1 MKNIVIKGAKVNN
14 LKNISLEIP
23 RDKLVVLTGLSGS
36 GKSSLAFDTLYAEG
50 QRRYVESLSS
60 YARQFLG
67 QMDKPDVESIEGL
80 SPSIAIDQKTT
91 SKNPRSTVGT
101 VTEIYDYL
109 RLLYARLG
117 VPHCP
122 ICHREISSQ
131 SVDQMVDKV
140 MELPERTRIQVLSPL
155 IKGKKGEHEK
165 VFETIKKAGYVRAR
179 VDGIIIDISEE
190 DVKLKKT
197 HKHSIEAVVD
207 RLVIREDI
215 KGRLSESIE
224 QALRLAEGTVI
235 INVLEGEDLVFSEKF
250 ACPEHNI
257 GIEELEPRLFSF
269 NAPYGKCEHCDG
281 LGTLLEIDEDLVIP
295 DRSKSILEG
304 AIASWGDGRLKEDS
318 WTYGILTAMAKE
330 YDFDL
335 DTPIEELP
343 ENIVDLLLYGTR
355 GKKLKVFYTK
365 NYAKGEY
372 HYAYEG
378 EVNNLKRRYLESSSD
393 YIKGEIE
400 QFMSSNP
407 CPTCN
412 GARLKPE
419 VLSVTL
425 SGKNIYEFTSMSIV
439 EALAFIKNYKPSER
453 DLIIGEQ
460 IIREV
465 EARLTFLVNVGLD
478 YLNLARNAGT
488 LSGGE
493 AQRIRLATQI
503 GSSLMGVL
511 YILDEPSIGLHQRDN
526 DKLIETLKALRDNG
540 NTLIVVEHDE
550 DTIRSADYVV
560 DIGPGA
566 GEHGGEVVAK
576 GTVKQ
581 VMRSKK
587 SITAKYLTGEMK
599 IHVPEER
606 RAGDG
611 KNITVKGARENNL
624 KDVSVAFP
632 LRKLTAV
639 TGVSG
644 SGKSTLV
651 NEILYKAVHRKVNK
665 ARILPGKHDAV
676 TGIEYID
683 KIIDID
689 QSPIGR
695 TPRSNPATYTGIFD
709 RIRELYANTP
719 EAKARGYKPGRF
731 SFNVK
736 GGRCEAC
743 SGDGI
748 IKIEM
753 QFLSDVY
760 VPCEVCKGK
769 RYNRETLEVKYK
781 GKNIADILEMT
792 VEEAYRF
799 FENLPRIHRKIET
812 LMDVGM
818 SYVKMGQPSTQLSGG
833 EAQRIKLAFELSKV
847 STGQTLYI
855 LDEPTTGLH
864 TDDVNRLN
872 EILQRLVTAGNT
884 IIVIE
889 HNLDIIKCA
898 DHIIDL
904 GPEGGDK
911 GGTIIAEGTPEEVA
925 KVEASYT
932 GQYLKRIL

>member
-1 MKNIVIKGAKVNN
+1 
-14 LKNISLEIP
+14 
-23 RDKLVVLTGLSGS
+23 
-36 GKSSLAFDTLYAEG
+36 
-50 QRRYVESLSS
+50 
-60 YARQFLG
+60 
-67 QMDKPDVESIEGL
+67 MDI
-80 SPSIAIDQKTT
+80 
-91 SKNPRSTVGT
+91 
-101 VTEIYDYL
+101 
-109 RLLYARLG
+109 
-117 VPHCP
+117 
-122 ICHREISSQ
+122 
-131 SVDQMVDKV
+131 
-140 MELPERTRIQVLSPL
+140 
-155 IKGKKGEHEK
+155 
-165 VFETIKKAGYVRAR
+165 
-179 VDGIIIDISEE
+179 
-190 DVKLKKT
+190 
-197 HKHSIEAVVD
+197 
-207 RLVIREDI
+207 
-215 KGRLSESIE
+215 
-224 QALRLAEGTVI
+224 
-235 INVLEGEDLVFSEKF
+235 
-250 ACPEHNI
+250 
-257 GIEELEPRLFSF
+257 
-269 NAPYGKCEHCDG
+269 
-281 LGTLLEIDEDLVIP
+281 
-295 DRSKSILEG
+295 
-304 AIASWGDGRLKEDS
+304 
-318 WTYGILTAMAKE
+318 
-330 YDFDL
+330 
-335 DTPIEELP
+335 
-343 ENIVDLLLYGTR
+343 LLYGTR

-365 NYAKGEY
+365 NYSKGEY
-372 HYAYEG
+372 MYAYEG
-378 EVNNLKRRYLESSSD
+378 EVNNLKRRYMESGSD

-419 VLSVTL
+419 VLSVTIA
-425 SGKNIYEFTSMSIV
+425 GKNIFEFTTMSIQ
-439 EALAFIKNYKPSER
+439 EALNFIRSYELTER
-453 DLIIGEQ
+453 QVMIGEQ
-460 IIREV
+460 IMREV
-465 EARLTFLVNVGLD
+465 EARLQFLVNVGLD

-540 NTLIVVEHDE
+540 NTLVVVEHDE
-550 DTIRSADYVV
+550 DTIRNADYIV

-599 IHVPEER
+599 IEVPSER
-606 RAGDG
+606 RPGDG
-611 KNITVKGARENNL
+611 THIIVKGAKENNL
-624 KDVSVAFP
+624 KDLTVEFP
-632 LRKLTAV
+632 LRKLVAV

-665 ARILPGKHDAV
+665 ARVLPGRHDAV

-695 TPRSNPATYTGIFD
+695 TPRSNPATYTGVFD
-709 RIRELYANTP
+709 KIRDLYANTP

-781 GKNIADILEMT
+781 GKNIADVLEMT
-792 VEEAYRF
+792 VEEAERF
-799 FENLPRIHRKIET
+799 FENLPSIHRKIET

-818 SYVKMGQPSTQLSGG
+818 GYVKMGQPSTQLSGG
-833 EAQRIKLAFELSKV
+833 EAQRIKLAYELSKV

-864 TDDVNRLN
+864 TDDVKRLN
-872 EILQRLVTAGNT
+872 EILQKLVSLGNSV
-884 IIVIE
+884 IVIE

-911 GGTIIAEGTPEEVA
+911 GGTLLAVGTPEEVA
-925 KVEASYT
+925 MNENSYT
-932 GQYLKRIL
+932 GLYLKKML